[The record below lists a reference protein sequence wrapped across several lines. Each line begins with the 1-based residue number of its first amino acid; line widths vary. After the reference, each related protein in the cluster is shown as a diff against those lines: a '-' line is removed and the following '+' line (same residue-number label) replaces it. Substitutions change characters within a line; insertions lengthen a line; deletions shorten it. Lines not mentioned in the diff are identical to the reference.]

1 MSHDPASNPLPDAQ
15 KDCPRC
21 GKPVLAVDLVIECP
35 HCGYEIRNPR
45 PVSVGETSV
54 FELVPGMPVAHSQA
68 AALSPAEPVPPDP
81 LVGADLGVYHLDSL
95 LGRGGMGKVYLAR
108 HRDLHRLCA
117 LKVLMPELVRDDRQY
132 VDRFLNEG
140 RAAAAMIHPNVI
152 TVHAVGQL
160 DDLYFLE
167 MEFVAGRS
175 LRQIIRDEHVL
186 SPVKATAVA
195 ARVADGLA
203 EAHRLGI
210 VHRDLK
216 PDNVLL
222 TLQGIPK
229 IADFGL
235 ARSVRSNGEGR
246 TGEPLCGTPQFMA
259 PELFDGA
266 VASPT
271 TDVYSLGV
279 TYFLMLSGRLPF
291 HGETLAVLVGEVLR
305 EPLPNIRK
313 IIPEVSLEMAECL
326 SLLLDRNPAN
336 RPQDG
341 IKAAQL
347 LQAILGQTRDLE
359 SLLDEAFRDDPAVES
374 TNEGRRHLV
383 RVKFASGRRQT
394 VIVEASSHAAAERL
408 LVISSMCCD
417 AEPAFFE
424 QALRL
429 NFEIP
434 HGSIAIHDEGGR
446 PRFMVHDTYP
456 RATVDAEEIR
466 RSVLEVAARADAIE
480 HLLTGFDLN

>member
-195 ARVADGLA
+195 ARIADGLA
-203 EAHRLGI
+203 EAHR
-210 VHRDLK
+210 
-216 PDNVLL
+216 
-222 TLQGIPK
+222 
-229 IADFGL
+229 
-235 ARSVRSNGEGR
+235 
-246 TGEPLCGTPQFMA
+246 
-259 PELFDGA
+259 
-266 VASPT
+266 
-271 TDVYSLGV
+271 
-279 TYFLMLSGRLPF
+279 
-291 HGETLAVLVGEVLR
+291 
-305 EPLPNIRK
+305 
-313 IIPEVSLEMAECL
+313 
-326 SLLLDRNPAN
+326 
-336 RPQDG
+336 
-341 IKAAQL
+341 
-347 LQAILGQTRDLE
+347 
-359 SLLDEAFRDDPAVES
+359 
-374 TNEGRRHLV
+374 
-383 RVKFASGRRQT
+383 
-394 VIVEASSHAAAERL
+394 
-408 LVISSMCCD
+408 
-417 AEPAFFE
+417 
-424 QALRL
+424 
-429 NFEIP
+429 
-434 HGSIAIHDEGGR
+434 
-446 PRFMVHDTYP
+446 
-456 RATVDAEEIR
+456 
-466 RSVLEVAARADAIE
+466 
-480 HLLTGFDLN
+480 

>member
-1 MSHDPASNPLPDAQ
+1 MSHETASAPLPDAQ
-15 KDCPRC
+15 RDCPRC
-21 GKPVLAVDLVIECP
+21 GKPVLAVDLMIECP

-54 FELVPGMPVAHSQA
+54 FEVVPGIVVPQPRAGTAVAE
-68 AALSPAEPVPPDP
+68 EPEPPDP
-81 LVGADLGVYHLDSL
+81 LVGADLGVYHLESL

-117 LKVLMPELVRDDRQY
+117 LKILMPELVRDDRQY
-132 VDRFLNEG
+132 VDHFLNEG
-140 RAAAAMIHPNVI
+140 RAAASMIHPNVI

-175 LRQIIRDEHVL
+175 LRQIIRDEHTL
-186 SPVKATAVA
+186 SPLKATAVA
-195 ARVADGLA
+195 ARIADGLA

-216 PDNVLL
+216 PDNVLM

-235 ARSVRSNGEGR
+235 ARSVRSGAQGR
-246 TGEPLCGTPQFMA
+246 PGEPLCGTPQFMA

-266 VASPT
+266 PASPT

-313 IIPEVSLEMAECL
+313 ITPEVSLEMAECL

-336 RPQDG
+336 RPHDG

-347 LQAILGQTRDLE
+347 LQAILGQTRDLD
-359 SLLDEAFRDDPAVES
+359 SLLDEAFRDDPAVEWI
-374 TNEGRRHLV
+374 NEGRRHLV
-383 RVKFASGRRQT
+383 RVKFPSGRRQS

-408 LVISSMCCD
+408 LVITSMCCEAD
-417 AEPAFFE
+417 PAFFE

-429 NFEIP
+429 NFDIP

-446 PRFMVHDTYP
+446 PCFMVHDTYP

-480 HLLTGFDLN
+480 HLLTGHDLH